1 MFPTLLQIFTANWYW
16 FLLTAVIAYLIGSI
30 NPAVIVTK
38 IVTKGKKDIREMGS
52 GNAGFTNVLRS
63 VGKVPA
69 IITIVCDA
77 LKCILAVFIGY
88 FLFRWFVTLPVSDPW
103 FQSRFLTCVKY
114 FAGVF
119 VIIGHSFPIY
129 FHFKGGKG
137 IVAAA
142 ALMLSSDWR
151 IFVLIL
157 ATFLIIFLIRRIISL
172 ASIICALL
180 YAPYTFLITFVF
192 DHLLTQ
198 PCLWYVLIAAVCALI
213 IGVFA
218 VIRHKENI
226 VRLLNGEEKQIHAK
240 K

>member
-1 MFPTLLQIFTANWYW
+1 
-16 FLLTAVIAYLIGSI
+16 
-30 NPAVIVTK
+30 
-38 IVTKGKKDIREMGS
+38 MGYS
-52 GNAGFTNVLRS
+52 QHGLPRKQSF
-63 VGKVPA
+63 
-69 IITIVCDA
+69 I
-77 LKCILAVFIGY
+77 CILK
-88 FLFRWFVTLPVSDPW
+88 RT
-103 FQSRFLTCVKY
+103 
-114 FAGVF
+114 
-119 VIIGHSFPIY
+119 
-129 FHFKGGKG
+129 
-137 IVAAA
+137 
-142 ALMLSSDWR
+142 
-151 IFVLIL
+151 
-157 ATFLIIFLIRRIISL
+157 ISISG